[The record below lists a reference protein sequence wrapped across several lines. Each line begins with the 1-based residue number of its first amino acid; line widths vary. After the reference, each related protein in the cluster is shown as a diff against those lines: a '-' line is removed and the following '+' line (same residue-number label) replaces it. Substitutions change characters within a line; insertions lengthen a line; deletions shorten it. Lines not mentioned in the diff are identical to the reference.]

1 MGTEALVVKQQGQR
15 HPRPAAVSARLPSP
29 GPGATS
35 EERLRGAG
43 CSWESGGS
51 PAAGADASSW
61 GLRFPRPTSLL
72 VFPLLL
78 PTTSEP
84 FCLCVSVA
92 PKSAASR
99 VLPHAHLPGL
109 PCRHGDGGS
118 ARAPTTFAHPAL
130 YTASLQRPRYTNP

>member
-1 MGTEALVVKQQGQR
+1 MGTEALAVKQQGQR
-15 HPRPAAVSARLPSP
+15 HSHPAAVGALLPSP

-35 EERLRGAG
+35 AEHLRGAG
-43 CSWESGGS
+43 RSWESGGR

-84 FCLCVSVA
+84 FCLCVC
-92 PKSAASR
+92 
-99 VLPHAHLPGL
+99 L
-109 PCRHGDGGS
+109 
-118 ARAPTTFAHPAL
+118 
-130 YTASLQRPRYTNP
+130 